1 MAAQSILFADPTMNV
16 PLDTAALLAIAGY
29 RLQPSVEARRGLLV
43 PISRLA
49 QVRKIL
55 ASPTAPNSVAF
66 SPDGKTIVSA
76 GDNGMLIQWDV
87 ETGRQLRKLEGR
99 HNARAWTV
107 TFSPDGA
114 TIVSGDDSGAVMF
127 WDAASGKLLS
137 GPEKHHEQWVNRIV
151 FSPDGTTLV
160 SASDDGT
167 SSSGIPR
174 RRSRP

>member
-1 MAAQSILFADPTMNV
+1 MAAQSILFADPSVNV

-29 RLQPSVEARRGLLV
+29 RLQPSVEARRGLLA
-43 PISRLA
+43 PMSRLA

-55 ASPTAPNSVAF
+55 ASPTAPNGVAF

-87 ETGRQLRKLEGR
+87 ETGRQLRQLEGG
-99 HNARAWTV
+99 HDARAWPV

-114 TIVSGDDSGAVMF
+114 MIVSGDDSGGVVF

-137 GPEKHHEQWVNRIV
+137 GPEKDHEQVGEQGRV
-151 FSPDGTTLV
+151 QP
-160 SASDDGT
+160 
-167 SSSGIPR
+167 
-174 RRSRP
+174 